1 MCEICTNL
9 EENKIYKITGSWVD
23 LEIKRMYEDVVIQ
36 AYGDGVATMTINY
49 CPMCGRKLNK

>member
-9 EENKIYKITGSWVD
+9 EENKIYKVTGSWVD

-49 CPMCGRKLNK
+49 CPMCRKKIK